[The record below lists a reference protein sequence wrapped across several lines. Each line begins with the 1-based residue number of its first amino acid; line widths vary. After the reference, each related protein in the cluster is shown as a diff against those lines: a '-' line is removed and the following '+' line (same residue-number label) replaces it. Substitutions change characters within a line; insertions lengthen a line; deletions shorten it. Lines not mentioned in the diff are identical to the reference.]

1 MAIEREVY
9 VKDETDDGDSDDGD
23 CDHFHDAVG
32 RNGALEESDHVFYA
46 RNFERLDTTGLWMP
60 LNLCTLKRFSR
71 YLCFISVCMY
81 VSFVPESATS

>member
-46 RNFERLDTTGLWMP
+46 R
-60 LNLCTLKRFSR
+60 
-71 YLCFISVCMY
+71 
-81 VSFVPESATS
+81 TSKG

>member
-81 VSFVPESATS
+81 VSFVPESVSF